1 MSENNKTFNIVVVA
15 SRNPIDCYAQVLP
28 AVIRVIDVLHRSDEE
43 KTGFTFLHNNV
54 FTGALRSVQQSLDN
68 IGPSLAARGLYI
80 GLKKVPMDVLG
91 HGRVAESRWL
101 DSTLEKKPD
110 AFLIIDDGKSDHL
123 RYAQKIAKENSIFTH
138 TIYIKA

>member
-1 MSENNKTFNIVVVA
+1 M
-15 SRNPIDCYAQVLP
+15 DCYTQTLP

-54 FTGALRSVQQSLDN
+54 YTGPLRSVQQSVDN
-68 IGPSLAARGLYI
+68 IAPSLASRGLYI
-80 GLKKVPMDVLG
+80 GMKKVPMDVLG

-110 AFLIIDDGKSDHL
+110 AFLIIDDNKSDHL
-123 RYAQKIAKENSIFTH
+123 KYAQKIAKEHDIYTH
-138 TIYIKA
+138 HIHVKA